1 MKPIENKRHT
11 NTKQSPWKPDWFQQT
26 DVFGPYQI
34 PILKPTTLPNC
45 PEAMA
50 SFCRQPPL
58 IRRQRTLLHGFVDDP
73 KLLPLLK
80 APKKFLEQFATYF
93 AVTTPDFSICTEM
106 PLQDRIRSTW
116 SSRAIGAYFQQH
128 GLQVVP
134 NIRWAHLSDLEYIL
148 DGLSTG
154 GTIVLSTQGLLREQS
169 LRKTFKAGAE
179 IVLHQLEPEQVII
192 YGQLPHTTHQN
203 FSHHTEIWRFSTD
216 ISRIYQM
223 GHN

>member
-1 MKPIENKRHT
+1 MKPVENKRHT
-11 NTKQSPWKPDWFQQT
+11 NAKQSPWKPDWFQQT

-34 PILKPTTLPNC
+34 PILRPTTLPSC

-50 SFCRQPPL
+50 SFCRQPQTIL
-58 IRRQRTLLHGFVDDP
+58 RQRTLLHGFVDDL

-134 NIRWAHLSDLEYIL
+134 NIRWAHLSDLEYVL

-154 GTIVLSTQGLLREQS
+154 GTIVLSTQGLLREQT
-169 LRKTFKAGAE
+169 LRKTFEIGAE
-179 IVLHQLEPEQVII
+179 IVLHQLEPEHVII
-192 YGQLPHTTHQN
+192 YGQLPPITHQKL
-203 FSHHTEIWRFSTD
+203 SHHTEIWRFSTD
-216 ISRIYQM
+216 ISRIFQT
-223 GHN
+223 GCN